1 MEKYTGLVKE
11 GKKMGALREH
21 KGKVF
26 ASALIAIIGVGL
38 GVIPYFSVA
47 NIINNIVKG
56 KVEIATYIPYIL
68 AVLVGLLG
76 SVLFHEFSTI
86 ISHNLAYR
94 VIEEKRKKLVDK
106 LSKISM
112 GEVEKR
118 SSGQWSQFMVETLDK
133 MEQPI
138 AHVIPEVI
146 ANLLIPIVLVIIIFI
161 MDWRIGI
168 ANLLTIPFG
177 LLFLMLMMRGYEE
190 KSKRYQEASKAM
202 NTTMVEYV
210 NGIKVIKAFNKSA
223 SSFGKFKETVNE
235 NKKAMLDWYLSI
247 CFSMTGAMETIPAT
261 MVFVLPT
268 SLYLFMQRSVEM
280 SSLTMCIL
288 LSYASYKP
296 LIKAMSHLETIAN
309 IKMVMKEINK
319 VMEIPDLE
327 RGKQLKHIKSH
338 DVEFQNVSFAYDESK
353 NVLNNISF
361 KANEKELTAIVGNSG
376 GGKSTIAKLIA
387 GFWNIEKG
395 KILIGDVDLNDMP
408 LKQNMDLITYVS
420 QENFLFNKTILEN
433 LRIAKEDASM
443 DEIKEAC
450 VKASCHDFIMNLPNG
465 YETIVGEG
473 GASLSGGERQRIV
486 IARSFLKNSSIVLLD
501 EATAYSDPDNEAI
514 IQKSI
519 DALIKD
525 KTVIMIA
532 HRLSTIVNANK
543 IIVVDNGNI
552 VEQGSHEKLLE
563 LNGRYREMWDVYT
576 ESKEIEVI

>member
-1 MEKYTGLVKE
+1 MEVLK
-11 GKKMGALREH
+11 EH

-26 ASALIAIIGVGL
+26 TSALIAIIGVGL
-38 GVIPYFSVA
+38 DVVPYFSVA
-47 NIINNIVKG
+47 NIINNIVEG
-56 KVEIATYIPYIL
+56 KVEIGAYIPYIL

-76 SVLFHEFSTI
+76 SVLFHELSTI

-94 VIEEKRKKLVDK
+94 VIEGKRKKLVDK

-112 GEVEKR
+112 GEIEKR

-146 ANLLIPIVLVIIIFI
+146 ANLLIPIVLVVIIFI
-161 MDWRIGI
+161 MDWRIGV
-168 ANLLTIPFG
+168 ANLLTIPLG
-177 LLFLMLMMRGYEE
+177 LLFFMMMMRGYEE

-235 NKKAMLDWYLSI
+235 NKKAMLDWYLSV

-261 MVFVLPT
+261 MIFVLPT
-268 SLYLFMQRSVEM
+268 SLYLFMQGSVEM
-280 SSLTMCIL
+280 SLLIMCIL

-296 LIKAMSHLETIAN
+296 LIKAMSHLETMAN
-309 IKMVMKEINK
+309 IKIVMKEINK

-327 RGKQLKHIKSH
+327 RGKQLKHIKSY

-361 KANEKELTAIVGNSG
+361 KANEKELTAIVGDSG

-387 GFWNIEKG
+387 GFWNIDKG

-408 LKQNMDLITYVS
+408 LKQNMELITYVS

-433 LRIAKEDASM
+433 LRVAKEDASM

-465 YETIVGEG
+465 YETVVGEG
-473 GASLSGGERQRIV
+473 GSSLSGGERQRIV
-486 IARSFLKNSSIVLLD
+486 IARSFLKNSPIVLLD

-514 IQKSI
+514 IQESI

-532 HRLSTIVNANK
+532 HRLSTIVKANK

-552 VEQGSHEKLLE
+552 VEEGSHEKLLE

-576 ESKEIEVI
+576 EAKEIEVI

>member
-1 MEKYTGLVKE
+1 MEVLK
-11 GKKMGALREH
+11 EH

-47 NIINNIVKG
+47 NIINNIVEG
-56 KVEIATYIPYIL
+56 KVEIGAYIPYIL

-76 SVLFHEFSTI
+76 SILFHEFSTI

-94 VIEEKRKKLVDK
+94 VIEGKRKKLVDK

-112 GEVEKR
+112 GEIEKR

-146 ANLLIPIVLVIIIFI
+146 ANLLIPIVLVVIIFI
-161 MDWRIGI
+161 MDWRIGV
-168 ANLLTIPFG
+168 ANLLTIPLG
-177 LLFLMLMMRGYEE
+177 LLFFMMMMRGYEE

-202 NTTMVEYV
+202 NTIMVEYV

-235 NKKAMLDWYLSI
+235 NKKSMLDWYLSV

-261 MVFVLPT
+261 MIFVLPT
-268 SLYLFMQRSVEM
+268 SLYLFMQGSVEM
-280 SSLTMCIL
+280 SSLIMCIL

-296 LIKAMSHLETIAN
+296 LIKAMSHLETMAN
-309 IKMVMKEINK
+309 VKMVMKEINK

-327 RGKQLKHIKSH
+327 RGKQLKHIKSY
-338 DVEFQNVSFAYDESK
+338 DVEFQNVSFAYDDSK

-387 GFWNIEKG
+387 GFWNIDKG
-395 KILIGDVDLNDMP
+395 KIFIGDVDLNVMP
-408 LKQNMDLITYVS
+408 LKQNMELITYVS

-433 LRIAKEDASM
+433 LRVAKEDANM

-450 VKASCHDFIMNLPNG
+450 VKASCHDFITNLPNG
-465 YETIVGEG
+465 YETVVGEG
-473 GASLSGGERQRIV
+473 GSSLSGGERQRIV
-486 IARSFLKNSSIVLLD
+486 IARSFLKNSPIVLLD

-514 IQKSI
+514 IQESI

-552 VEQGSHEKLLE
+552 VEEGSHEKLLE

-576 ESKEIEVI
+576 EAKEIEVI

>member
-1 MEKYTGLVKE
+1 MEVLK
-11 GKKMGALREH
+11 EH

-26 ASALIAIIGVGL
+26 TSALIAIIGVGL
-38 GVIPYFSVA
+38 DVVPYFSVA
-47 NIINNIVKG
+47 NIINNIVEG
-56 KVEIATYIPYIL
+56 KVEIGAYIPYIL

-76 SVLFHEFSTI
+76 SVLFHELSTI

-94 VIEEKRKKLVDK
+94 VIEGKRKKLVDK

-112 GEVEKR
+112 GEIEKR

-146 ANLLIPIVLVIIIFI
+146 ANLLIPIVLVVIIFI
-161 MDWRIGI
+161 MDWRIGV
-168 ANLLTIPFG
+168 ANLLTIPLG
-177 LLFLMLMMRGYEE
+177 LLFFMMMMRGYEE

-235 NKKAMLDWYLSI
+235 NKKAMLDWYLSV

-261 MVFVLPT
+261 MIFVLPT
-268 SLYLFMQRSVEM
+268 SLYLFMQGSVEM
-280 SSLTMCIL
+280 SLLIMCIL

-296 LIKAMSHLETIAN
+296 LIKAMSHLETMAN
-309 IKMVMKEINK
+309 IKIVMKEINK

-327 RGKQLKHIKSH
+327 RGKQLKHIKSY
-338 DVEFQNVSFAYDESK
+338 DAEFQNVSFAYDESK

-361 KANEKELTAIVGNSG
+361 KANEKELTAIVGDSG

-387 GFWNIEKG
+387 GFWNIDKG

-408 LKQNMDLITYVS
+408 LKQNMELITYVS

-433 LRIAKEDASM
+433 LRVAKEDASM

-465 YETIVGEG
+465 YETVVGEG
-473 GASLSGGERQRIV
+473 GSSLSGGERQRIV
-486 IARSFLKNSSIVLLD
+486 IARSFLKNSPIVLLD

-514 IQKSI
+514 IQESI

-532 HRLSTIVNANK
+532 HRLSTIVKANK

-552 VEQGSHEKLLE
+552 VEEGSHEKLLE

-576 ESKEIEVI
+576 EAKEIEVI

>member
-1 MEKYTGLVKE
+1 MEVLK
-11 GKKMGALREH
+11 EH

-47 NIINNIVKG
+47 NIINNIVEG
-56 KVEIATYIPYIL
+56 KVEIGAYIPYIL

-76 SVLFHEFSTI
+76 SVLFHELSTI

-94 VIEEKRKKLVDK
+94 VIEGKRKKLVDK

-112 GEVEKR
+112 GEIEKR

-146 ANLLIPIVLVIIIFI
+146 ANLLIPIVLVVIIFI
-161 MDWRIGI
+161 MDWRIGV
-168 ANLLTIPFG
+168 ANLLTIPLG
-177 LLFLMLMMRGYEE
+177 LLFFMMMMRGYEE

-235 NKKAMLDWYLSI
+235 NKKSMLDWYLSV

-261 MVFVLPT
+261 MIFVLPT
-268 SLYLFMQRSVEM
+268 SLYLFMQGSVEM
-280 SSLTMCIL
+280 SLLIMCIL

-296 LIKAMSHLETIAN
+296 LIKAMSHLETMAN
-309 IKMVMKEINK
+309 IKIVMKEINK

-327 RGKQLKHIKSH
+327 RGKQLKHIKSY
-338 DVEFQNVSFAYDESK
+338 DVEFQNVSFAYDDSK

-361 KANEKELTAIVGNSG
+361 KANEKELTAIVGDSG

-387 GFWNIEKG
+387 GFWNIDKG

-408 LKQNMDLITYVS
+408 LKQNMELITYVS

-433 LRIAKEDASM
+433 LRVAKEDASM

-465 YETIVGEG
+465 YETVVGEG
-473 GASLSGGERQRIV
+473 GSSLSGGERQRIV
-486 IARSFLKNSSIVLLD
+486 IARSFLKNSPIVLLD

-514 IQKSI
+514 IQESI

-552 VEQGSHEKLLE
+552 VEEGSHEKLLE

-576 ESKEIEVI
+576 EAKEIEVI

>member
-1 MEKYTGLVKE
+1 MEVLK
-11 GKKMGALREH
+11 EH

-26 ASALIAIIGVGL
+26 TSALIAIIGVGL
-38 GVIPYFSVA
+38 DVVPYFSVA
-47 NIINNIVKG
+47 NIINNIVEG
-56 KVEIATYIPYIL
+56 KVEIGAYIPYIL

-76 SVLFHEFSTI
+76 SVLFHELSTI

-94 VIEEKRKKLVDK
+94 VIEGKRKKLVDK

-112 GEVEKR
+112 GEIEKR

-146 ANLLIPIVLVIIIFI
+146 ANLLIPIVLVVIIFI
-161 MDWRIGI
+161 MDWRIGV
-168 ANLLTIPFG
+168 ANLLTIPLG
-177 LLFLMLMMRGYEE
+177 LLFFMMMMRGYEE

-235 NKKAMLDWYLSI
+235 NKKAMLDWYLSV

-261 MVFVLPT
+261 MIFVLPT
-268 SLYLFMQRSVEM
+268 SLYLFMQGSVEM
-280 SSLTMCIL
+280 SLLIMCIL

-296 LIKAMSHLETIAN
+296 LIKAMSHLETMAN
-309 IKMVMKEINK
+309 IKIVMKEINK

-327 RGKQLKHIKSH
+327 RGKQLKHIKSY

-361 KANEKELTAIVGNSG
+361 KANEKELTAIVGDSG

-387 GFWNIEKG
+387 GFWNIDKG

-408 LKQNMDLITYVS
+408 LKQNMELITYVS

-433 LRIAKEDASM
+433 LRVAKEDASM

-465 YETIVGEG
+465 YETVVGEG
-473 GASLSGGERQRIV
+473 GSSLSGGERQRIV
-486 IARSFLKNSSIVLLD
+486 IARSFLKNSPIVLLD

-514 IQKSI
+514 IQESI

-552 VEQGSHEKLLE
+552 VEEGSHKKLLE

-576 ESKEIEVI
+576 EAKEIEVI

>member
-1 MEKYTGLVKE
+1 MEVLK
-11 GKKMGALREH
+11 EH

-26 ASALIAIIGVGL
+26 TSALIAIIGVGL
-38 GVIPYFSVA
+38 DVVPYFSVA
-47 NIINNIVKG
+47 NIINNIVEG
-56 KVEIATYIPYIL
+56 KVEIGAYIPYIL

-76 SVLFHEFSTI
+76 SILFHELSTI

-94 VIEEKRKKLVDK
+94 VIEGKRKKLVDK

-112 GEVEKR
+112 GEIEKR

-146 ANLLIPIVLVIIIFI
+146 ANLLIPIVLVAIIFI
-161 MDWRIGI
+161 MDWRIGV
-168 ANLLTIPFG
+168 ANLLTIPLG
-177 LLFLMLMMRGYEE
+177 LLFFMMMMRGYEE

-235 NKKAMLDWYLSI
+235 NKKAMLDWYLSV

-261 MVFVLPT
+261 MIFVLPT
-268 SLYLFMQRSVEM
+268 SLYLFMQGSVEM
-280 SSLTMCIL
+280 SLLIMCIL

-296 LIKAMSHLETIAN
+296 LIKAMSHLETMAN
-309 IKMVMKEINK
+309 IKIVMKEINK

-327 RGKQLKHIKSH
+327 RGKQLKHIKSY

-361 KANEKELTAIVGNSG
+361 KANEKELTAIVGDSG

-387 GFWNIEKG
+387 GFWNIDKG

-408 LKQNMDLITYVS
+408 LKQNMELITYVS

-433 LRIAKEDASM
+433 LRVAKEDASM

-465 YETIVGEG
+465 YETVVGEG
-473 GASLSGGERQRIV
+473 GSSLSGGERQRII
-486 IARSFLKNSSIVLLD
+486 IARSFLKNSPIVLLD

-514 IQKSI
+514 IQESI

-532 HRLSTIVNANK
+532 HRLSTIVKANK

-552 VEQGSHEKLLE
+552 VEEGSHEKLLE

-576 ESKEIEVI
+576 EAKEIEVI

>member
-1 MEKYTGLVKE
+1 MEVLK
-11 GKKMGALREH
+11 EH

-26 ASALIAIIGVGL
+26 TSALIAIIGVGL

-47 NIINNIVKG
+47 NIINNIVEG
-56 KVEIATYIPYIL
+56 KVEIGAYIPYIL

-76 SVLFHEFSTI
+76 SVLFHELSTI

-94 VIEEKRKKLVDK
+94 VIEGKRKKLVDK

-112 GEVEKR
+112 GEIEKR

-146 ANLLIPIVLVIIIFI
+146 ANLLIPIVLVVIIFI
-161 MDWRIGI
+161 MDWRLGV
-168 ANLLTIPFG
+168 ANLLTIPLG
-177 LLFLMLMMRGYEE
+177 LLFFMMMMRGYEE

-235 NKKAMLDWYLSI
+235 NKKAMLDWYLSV

-261 MVFVLPT
+261 MIFVLPT
-268 SLYLFMQRSVEM
+268 SLYLFMQGSVEM
-280 SSLTMCIL
+280 SLLIMCIL

-296 LIKAMSHLETIAN
+296 LIKAMSHLETMAN
-309 IKMVMKEINK
+309 IKIVMKEINK

-327 RGKQLKHIKSH
+327 RGKQLKHIKSY

-361 KANEKELTAIVGNSG
+361 KANEKELTAIVGDSG

-387 GFWNIEKG
+387 GFWNIDKG

-408 LKQNMDLITYVS
+408 LKQNMELITYVS

-433 LRIAKEDASM
+433 LRVAKEDASM

-465 YETIVGEG
+465 YETVVGEG
-473 GASLSGGERQRIV
+473 GSSLSGGERQRIV
-486 IARSFLKNSSIVLLD
+486 IARSFLKNSPIVLLD

-514 IQKSI
+514 IQESI

-532 HRLSTIVNANK
+532 HRLSTIVKANK

-552 VEQGSHEKLLE
+552 VEEGSHEKLLE

-576 ESKEIEVI
+576 EAKEIEVI

>member
-1 MEKYTGLVKE
+1 MEVLK
-11 GKKMGALREH
+11 EH

-47 NIINNIVKG
+47 NIINNIVEG
-56 KVEIATYIPYIL
+56 KVEIGAYIPYIL

-76 SVLFHEFSTI
+76 SILFHEFSTI

-94 VIEEKRKKLVDK
+94 VIEGKRKKLVDK

-112 GEVEKR
+112 GEIEKR

-146 ANLLIPIVLVIIIFI
+146 ANLLIPIVLVVIIFI
-161 MDWRIGI
+161 MDWRIGV
-168 ANLLTIPFG
+168 ANLLTIPLG
-177 LLFLMLMMRGYEE
+177 LLFFMMMMRGYEE

-202 NTTMVEYV
+202 NTIMVEYV

-235 NKKAMLDWYLSI
+235 NKKSMLDWYLSV

-261 MVFVLPT
+261 MIFVLPT
-268 SLYLFMQRSVEM
+268 SLYLFMQGSVEM
-280 SSLTMCIL
+280 SSLIMCIL

-296 LIKAMSHLETIAN
+296 LIKAMSHLETMAN
-309 IKMVMKEINK
+309 VKMVMKEINK

-327 RGKQLKHIKSH
+327 RGKQLKHIKSY
-338 DVEFQNVSFAYDESK
+338 DVEFQNVSFAYDDSK

-387 GFWNIEKG
+387 GFWNIDKG

-408 LKQNMDLITYVS
+408 LKQNMELITYVS

-433 LRIAKEDASM
+433 LRVAKEDANM

-450 VKASCHDFIMNLPNG
+450 VKASCHDFITNLPNG
-465 YETIVGEG
+465 YETVVGEG
-473 GASLSGGERQRIV
+473 GSSLSGGERQRIV
-486 IARSFLKNSSIVLLD
+486 IARSFLKNSPIVLLD

-514 IQKSI
+514 IQESI

-552 VEQGSHEKLLE
+552 VEEGSHEKLLE
-563 LNGRYREMWDVYT
+563 LNGRYREMCDVYT
-576 ESKEIEVI
+576 EAKEIEVI

>member
-1 MEKYTGLVKE
+1 MEVLK
-11 GKKMGALREH
+11 EH

-38 GVIPYFSVA
+38 GVIPYLSVA
-47 NIINNIVKG
+47 NIINNIVEG
-56 KVEIATYIPYIL
+56 KVEIGAYIPYIL

-76 SVLFHEFSTI
+76 SVLFHELSTI

-94 VIEEKRKKLVDK
+94 VIERKRKKLVDK

-112 GEVEKR
+112 GEIEKR

-146 ANLLIPIVLVIIIFI
+146 ANLLIPIVLVVIIFI
-161 MDWRIGI
+161 MDWRIGV
-168 ANLLTIPFG
+168 ANLLTIPLG
-177 LLFLMLMMRGYEE
+177 LLFFMMMMRGYEE

-235 NKKAMLDWYLSI
+235 NKKAMLDWYLSV

-261 MVFVLPT
+261 MIFVLPT
-268 SLYLFMQRSVEM
+268 SLYLFMQGSVEM
-280 SSLTMCIL
+280 SSLIMCIL

-296 LIKAMSHLETIAN
+296 LIKAMSHLETMAN
-309 IKMVMKEINK
+309 VKMVMQEINK

-327 RGKQLKHIKSH
+327 RGKQPKHIKSY
-338 DVEFQNVSFAYDESK
+338 DVEFQNVSFSYDESK

-387 GFWNIEKG
+387 GFWNIDKG

-408 LKQNMDLITYVS
+408 LKQNMELITYVS

-433 LRIAKEDASM
+433 LRVAKEDASM

-465 YETIVGEG
+465 YETVVGEG

-486 IARSFLKNSSIVLLD
+486 IARSFLKNSPIVLLD

-514 IQKSI
+514 IQESI

-525 KTVIMIA
+525 KTIIMIA

-543 IIVVDNGNI
+543 IIVVDNGDI
-552 VEQGSHEKLLE
+552 VEEGSHKKLLE

-576 ESKEIEVI
+576 EAKEIEVI

>member
-1 MEKYTGLVKE
+1 MEVLK
-11 GKKMGALREH
+11 EH

-47 NIINNIVKG
+47 NIINNIVEG
-56 KVEIATYIPYIL
+56 KVEIGAYIPYIL

-76 SVLFHEFSTI
+76 SILFHEFSTI

-94 VIEEKRKKLVDK
+94 VIEGKRKKLVDK

-112 GEVEKR
+112 GEIEKR

-146 ANLLIPIVLVIIIFI
+146 ANLLIPIVLVVIIFI
-161 MDWRIGI
+161 MDWRIGV
-168 ANLLTIPFG
+168 ANLLTIPLG
-177 LLFLMLMMRGYEE
+177 LLFFMMMMRGYEE

-202 NTTMVEYV
+202 NTIMVEYV

-235 NKKAMLDWYLSI
+235 NKKAMLDWYLSV

-261 MVFVLPT
+261 MIFVLPT
-268 SLYLFMQRSVEM
+268 SLYLFMQGSVEM
-280 SSLTMCIL
+280 SSLIMCIL

-296 LIKAMSHLETIAN
+296 LIKAMSHLETMAN
-309 IKMVMKEINK
+309 VKMVMKEINK

-327 RGKQLKHIKSH
+327 RGKQLKHIKSY

-387 GFWNIEKG
+387 GFWNIDKG
-395 KILIGDVDLNDMP
+395 KIFIGDVDLNDMP
-408 LKQNMDLITYVS
+408 LKQNMELITYVS

-433 LRIAKEDASM
+433 LRVAKEDANM

-465 YETIVGEG
+465 YETVVGEG
-473 GASLSGGERQRIV
+473 GSSLSGGERQRIV
-486 IARSFLKNSSIVLLD
+486 IARSFLKNSPIVLLD

-514 IQKSI
+514 IQESI

-552 VEQGSHEKLLE
+552 VEEGSHEKLLE

-576 ESKEIEVI
+576 EAKEIEVI

>member
-1 MEKYTGLVKE
+1 MEVLK
-11 GKKMGALREH
+11 EH

-26 ASALIAIIGVGL
+26 TSALIAIIGVGL
-38 GVIPYFSVA
+38 DVVPYFSVA
-47 NIINNIVKG
+47 NIINNIVEG
-56 KVEIATYIPYIL
+56 KVEIGAYIPYIL

-76 SVLFHEFSTI
+76 SVLFHELSTI

-94 VIEEKRKKLVDK
+94 VIEGKRKKLVDK

-112 GEVEKR
+112 GEIEKR

-146 ANLLIPIVLVIIIFI
+146 ANLLIPIVLVVIIFI
-161 MDWRIGI
+161 MDWRIGV
-168 ANLLTIPFG
+168 ANLLTIPLG
-177 LLFLMLMMRGYEE
+177 LLFFMMMMRGYEE

-235 NKKAMLDWYLSI
+235 NKKAMLDWYLSV

-261 MVFVLPT
+261 MIFVLPT
-268 SLYLFMQRSVEM
+268 SLYLFMQGSVEM
-280 SSLTMCIL
+280 SLLIMCIL

-296 LIKAMSHLETIAN
+296 LIKAMSHLETMAN
-309 IKMVMKEINK
+309 IKIVMKEINK

-327 RGKQLKHIKSH
+327 RGKQLKHIKSY

-361 KANEKELTAIVGNSG
+361 KANEKELTAIVGDSG

-387 GFWNIEKG
+387 GFWNIDKG

-408 LKQNMDLITYVS
+408 LKQNMELITYVS

-433 LRIAKEDASM
+433 LRVAKEDASM

-465 YETIVGEG
+465 YETVVGEG
-473 GASLSGGERQRIV
+473 GSSFSGGERQRIV
-486 IARSFLKNSSIVLLD
+486 IARSFLKNSPIVLFD

-514 IQKSI
+514 IQESI

-532 HRLSTIVNANK
+532 HRLSTIVKANK

-552 VEQGSHEKLLE
+552 VEEGSHEKLLE

-576 ESKEIEVI
+576 EAKEIEVI

>member
-1 MEKYTGLVKE
+1 MEVLK
-11 GKKMGALREH
+11 EH

-26 ASALIAIIGVGL
+26 TSALISIIGVGL
-38 GVIPYFSVA
+38 DVVPYFSVA
-47 NIINNIVKG
+47 NIINNIVEG
-56 KVEIATYIPYIL
+56 KVEIGAYIPYIL

-76 SVLFHEFSTI
+76 SILFHELSTI
-86 ISHNLAYR
+86 ISHNLAYG
-94 VIEEKRKKLVDK
+94 VIEGKRKKLVDK

-112 GEVEKR
+112 GEIEKR

-146 ANLLIPIVLVIIIFI
+146 ANLLIPIVLVVIIFI
-161 MDWRIGI
+161 MDWRIGV
-168 ANLLTIPFG
+168 ANLLTIPLG
-177 LLFLMLMMRGYEE
+177 LLFFMMMMRGYEE

-235 NKKAMLDWYLSI
+235 NKKAMLDWYLSV

-261 MVFVLPT
+261 MIFVLPT
-268 SLYLFMQRSVEM
+268 SLYLFMQGSVEM
-280 SSLTMCIL
+280 SLLIMCIL

-296 LIKAMSHLETIAN
+296 LIKAMSHLETMAN
-309 IKMVMKEINK
+309 IKIVMKEINK

-327 RGKQLKHIKSH
+327 RGKQLKHIKSY

-361 KANEKELTAIVGNSG
+361 KANEKELTAIVGDSG

-387 GFWNIEKG
+387 GFWNIDKG

-408 LKQNMDLITYVS
+408 LKQNMELITYVS

-433 LRIAKEDASM
+433 LRVAKEDASM

-450 VKASCHDFIMNLPNG
+450 VKASCHDFIMSLPEK
-465 YETIVGEG
+465 YETLIGEG
-473 GASLSGGERQRIV
+473 GANLSGGERQRIS
-486 IARSFLKNSSIVLLD
+486 IARAMMKNAPILILD
-501 EATAYSDPDNEAI
+501 EATAYTDPENEAI
-514 IQKSI
+514 IQKSVSELSKGKT
-519 DALIKD
+519 LI
-525 KTVIMIA
+525 VIA
-532 HRLSTIVNANK
+532 HRLSTI
-543 IIVVDNGNI
+543 IDSDQIVVINAGN
-552 VEQGSHEKLLE
+552 VEAKGTHTELLE
-563 LNGRYREMWDVYT
+563 SCELYRNMWDAHVYAKDVDEMEGGT
-576 ESKEIEVI
+576 LA

>member
-1 MEKYTGLVKE
+1 MEVLK
-11 GKKMGALREH
+11 EH

-47 NIINNIVKG
+47 NIINNIVEG
-56 KVEIATYIPYIL
+56 KVEIGAYIPYIL

-76 SVLFHEFSTI
+76 SILFHEFSTI

-94 VIEEKRKKLVDK
+94 VIEGKRKKLVDK

-112 GEVEKR
+112 GEIEKR

-146 ANLLIPIVLVIIIFI
+146 ANLLIPIVLVVIIFI
-161 MDWRIGI
+161 MDWRIGV
-168 ANLLTIPFG
+168 ANLLTIPLG
-177 LLFLMLMMRGYEE
+177 LLFFMMMMRGYEE
-190 KSKRYQEASKAM
+190 KSKRYQEASKVM
-202 NTTMVEYV
+202 NTIMVEYV

-235 NKKAMLDWYLSI
+235 NKKSMLDWYLSV

-261 MVFVLPT
+261 MIFVLPT
-268 SLYLFMQRSVEM
+268 SLYLFMQGSVEM
-280 SSLTMCIL
+280 SSLIMCIL

-296 LIKAMSHLETIAN
+296 LIKAMSHLETMAN
-309 IKMVMKEINK
+309 VKMVMKEINK

-327 RGKQLKHIKSH
+327 RGKQLKHIKSY
-338 DVEFQNVSFAYDESK
+338 DVEFQNVSFAYDDSK

-387 GFWNIEKG
+387 GFWNIDKG
-395 KILIGDVDLNDMP
+395 KIFIGDVDLNDMP
-408 LKQNMDLITYVS
+408 LKQNMELITYVS

-433 LRIAKEDASM
+433 LRVAKEDANM

-450 VKASCHDFIMNLPNG
+450 VKASCHDFITNLPNG
-465 YETIVGEG
+465 YETVVGEG
-473 GASLSGGERQRIV
+473 GSSLSGGERQRIV
-486 IARSFLKNSSIVLLD
+486 IARSFLKNSPIVLLD

-514 IQKSI
+514 IQESI

-552 VEQGSHEKLLE
+552 VEEGSHEKLLE

-576 ESKEIEVI
+576 EAKEIEVI

>member
-1 MEKYTGLVKE
+1 MEVLK
-11 GKKMGALREH
+11 EH

-26 ASALIAIIGVGL
+26 ASALIAIIGVWL

-47 NIINNIVKG
+47 NIINNIVEG
-56 KVEIATYIPYIL
+56 KVEIGAYIPYIL

-76 SVLFHEFSTI
+76 SILFHEFSTI

-94 VIEEKRKKLVDK
+94 VIEGKRKKLVDK

-112 GEVEKR
+112 GEIEKR

-146 ANLLIPIVLVIIIFI
+146 ANLLIPIVLVVIIFI
-161 MDWRIGI
+161 MDWRIGV
-168 ANLLTIPFG
+168 ANLLTIPLG
-177 LLFLMLMMRGYEE
+177 LLFFMMMMRGYEE

-202 NTTMVEYV
+202 NTIMVEYV

-235 NKKAMLDWYLSI
+235 NKKSMLDWYLSV

-261 MVFVLPT
+261 MIFVLPT
-268 SLYLFMQRSVEM
+268 SLYLFMQGSVEM
-280 SSLTMCIL
+280 SSLIMCIL

-296 LIKAMSHLETIAN
+296 LIKAMSHLETMAN
-309 IKMVMKEINK
+309 VKMVMKEINK

-327 RGKQLKHIKSH
+327 RGKQLKHIKSY
-338 DVEFQNVSFAYDESK
+338 DVEFQNVSFAYDDSK

-387 GFWNIEKG
+387 GFWNIDKG
-395 KILIGDVDLNDMP
+395 KIFIGDVDLNDMP
-408 LKQNMDLITYVS
+408 LKQNMELITYVS

-433 LRIAKEDASM
+433 LRVAKEDANM

-450 VKASCHDFIMNLPNG
+450 VKASCHDFITNLPNG
-465 YETIVGEG
+465 YETVVGEG
-473 GASLSGGERQRIV
+473 GSSLSGGERQRIV
-486 IARSFLKNSSIVLLD
+486 IARSFLKNSPIVLLD

-514 IQKSI
+514 IQESI

-552 VEQGSHEKLLE
+552 VEEGSHEKLLE

-576 ESKEIEVI
+576 EAKEIEVI

>member
-1 MEKYTGLVKE
+1 MEVLK
-11 GKKMGALREH
+11 EH

-47 NIINNIVKG
+47 NIINNIVEG
-56 KVEIATYIPYIL
+56 KVEIGAYIPYIL

-76 SVLFHEFSTI
+76 SILFHEFSTI

-94 VIEEKRKKLVDK
+94 VIEGKRKKLVDK

-112 GEVEKR
+112 GEIEKR

-146 ANLLIPIVLVIIIFI
+146 ANLLIPIVLVVIIFI
-161 MDWRIGI
+161 MDWRIGV
-168 ANLLTIPFG
+168 ANLLTIPLG
-177 LLFLMLMMRGYEE
+177 LLFFMMMMRGYEE

-202 NTTMVEYV
+202 NTIMVEYV

-235 NKKAMLDWYLSI
+235 NKKSMLDWYLSV

-261 MVFVLPT
+261 MIFVLPT
-268 SLYLFMQRSVEM
+268 SLYLFMQGSVEM
-280 SSLTMCIL
+280 SSLIMCIL

-296 LIKAMSHLETIAN
+296 LIKAMSHLETMAN
-309 IKMVMKEINK
+309 VKMVMKEINK

-327 RGKQLKHIKSH
+327 RGKQLKHIKSY
-338 DVEFQNVSFAYDESK
+338 DVEFQNVSFAYDDSK

-387 GFWNIEKG
+387 GFWNIDKG
-395 KILIGDVDLNDMP
+395 KIFIGDVDLNDMP
-408 LKQNMDLITYVS
+408 LKQNMELITYVS

-433 LRIAKEDASM
+433 LRVAKEDASM

-450 VKASCHDFIMNLPNG
+450 VKASCHDFITNLPNG
-465 YETIVGEG
+465 YETVVGEG
-473 GASLSGGERQRIV
+473 GSSLSGGERQRIV
-486 IARSFLKNSSIVLLD
+486 IARSFLKNSPIVLLD

-514 IQKSI
+514 IQESI

-532 HRLSTIVNANK
+532 HRLSTIVKANK

-552 VEQGSHEKLLE
+552 VEEGSHEKLLE

-576 ESKEIEVI
+576 EAKEIEVI